1 MSRTTWKTAFNETV
15 DDQNKSAVVTQLMR
29 EVIADRVNLRKAGA
43 EGQIASLAQFSLAV
57 CVAWRRSSA

>member
-1 MSRTTWKTAFNETV
+1 M
-15 DDQNKSAVVTQLMR
+15 QLMR
-29 EVIADRVNLRKAGA
+29 EVTADRVNLRKAGA